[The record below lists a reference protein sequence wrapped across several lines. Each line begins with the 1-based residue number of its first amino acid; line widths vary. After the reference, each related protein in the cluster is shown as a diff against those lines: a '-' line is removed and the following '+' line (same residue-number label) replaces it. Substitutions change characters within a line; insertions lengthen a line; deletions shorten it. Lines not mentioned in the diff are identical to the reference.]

1 MFWSY
6 WPFLKFILIIFILI
20 QHCLLFTARLTTFC
34 VGGSGCSCE
43 SDARPIPGVARHIQ
57 ENSDGLVRNAARF
70 CRRLGPLLLF
80 INDFRVIT
88 FTFEPRG
95 FRAKNDSKI
104 FESKNQPL
112 SCPKNR
118 SKRKPPGSFEFYLC
132 FSSRRSIFVLRPYC
146 NLNSSVN
153 RSGFA

>member
-1 MFWSY
+1 MN
-6 WPFLKFILIIFILI
+6 PILIIFNLMKN
-20 QHCLLFTARLTTFC
+20 CLALTARLTTFC

-43 SDARPIPGVARHIQ
+43 PDARPISGVARHVQ

-104 FESKNQPL
+104 FESKNQP
-112 SCPKNR
+112 
-118 SKRKPPGSFEFYLC
+118 
-132 FSSRRSIFVLRPYC
+132 
-146 NLNSSVN
+146 
-153 RSGFA
+153 

>member
-1 MFWSY
+1 MRS
-6 WPFLKFILIIFILI
+6 ILINFINLKNW
-20 QHCLLFTARLTTFC
+20 LVFTARLTTFC

-43 SDARPIPGVARHIQ
+43 PDARPISGVARHIQ

-95 FRAKNDSKI
+95 FRAKK
-104 FESKNQPL
+104 
-112 SCPKNR
+112 
-118 SKRKPPGSFEFYLC
+118 
-132 FSSRRSIFVLRPYC
+132 
-146 NLNSSVN
+146 
-153 RSGFA
+153 